1 MFRFLGSSII
11 ILAAVMM
18 IPITGYNIQ
27 SDLPKMYGIAT
38 IVLKDSTGN
47 VLFEN
52 VIHNQVVDTGTTYM
66 LDQTFGDGG
75 TDVAD
80 ANQVD
85 TICVTDAAAPAGATD
100 DTATAA
106 SFNTENTL
114 TSTNCKGSISFTTA
128 ATTAG
133 SGTQNFAAV
142 THFPAGTVV
151 GGIGVCGNGSNGA
164 GPFADCDTT
173 ASQAPLLAVVDTTNV
188 TVNTGE
194 SVDITYTLTLDLIFV
209 IEFSHSSIVQVYGS
223 FFLLLFLI
231 Y

>member
-1 MFRFLGSSII
+1 MLKFLGIALI
-11 ILAAVMM
+11 ILAAIM
-18 IPITGYNIQ
+18 IIPATTGVQ

-38 IVLKDSTGN
+38 VVLKDSTGN
-47 VLFEN
+47 ILFEN

-85 TICVTDAAAPAGATD
+85 TICVTNAAAPAGATD

-114 TSTNCKGSISFTTA
+114 TSNNCKGSISFTTA

-133 SGTQNFAAV
+133 SGTQTFSAT

-151 GGIGVCGNGSNGA
+151 GGIGICGNGANGA

-173 ASQAPLLAVVDTTNV
+173 ANQAPLLAVVDTTNV

-194 SVDITYTLTLDLIFV
+194 SVDITYTLTLD
-209 IEFSHSSIVQVYGS
+209 
-223 FFLLLFLI
+223 
-231 Y
+231 

>member
-1 MFRFLGSSII
+1 MLKFLGYGLIF
-11 ILAAVMM
+11 LAVLMV
-18 IPITGYNIQ
+18 IPVTTNIQ

-38 IVLKDSTGN
+38 VILKDSTGN
-47 VLFEN
+47 ILFEN

-66 LDQTFGDGG
+66 LDQTFGDAG

-85 TICVTDAAAPAGATD
+85 TICVTNAAAPNGATSD
-100 DTATAA
+100 AETAA
-106 SFNTENTL
+106 LFNTENTL
-114 TSTNCKGSISFTTA
+114 TSNNCKGSIVFTTA

-133 SGTQNFAAV
+133 SGTQTFSAG

-151 GGIGVCGNGSNGA
+151 GGIGICGNGANGA

-194 SVDITYTLTLDLIFV
+194 SVDITYTLTLD
-209 IEFSHSSIVQVYGS
+209 
-223 FFLLLFLI
+223 
-231 Y
+231 